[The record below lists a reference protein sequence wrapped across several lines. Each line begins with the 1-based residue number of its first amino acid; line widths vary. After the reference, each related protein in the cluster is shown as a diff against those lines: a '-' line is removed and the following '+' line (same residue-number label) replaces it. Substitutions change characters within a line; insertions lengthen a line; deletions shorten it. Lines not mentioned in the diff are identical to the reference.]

1 MTFLKFYSSFV
12 KIFSKSQKKEIY
24 ILLFLSLIAMML
36 ETLGIASIFPLLEYI
51 FQGSSNFERYSFFKN
66 NFDLKGERI
75 IYFFIGAFIL
85 IFLIKAI
92 YLTYFTY
99 KKINLSMTLGHFKQ
113 TIFLNPIYIKIIFFL

>member
-1 MTFLKFYSSFV
+1 MTLLKFYSSFV

-75 IYFFIGAFIL
+75 IYFYRRIYFN
-85 IFLIKAI
+85 FLIKAI
-92 YLTYFTY
+92 YLTYFT
-99 KKINLSMTLGHFKQ
+99 KKK
-113 TIFLNPIYIKIIFFL
+113 